1 MNNARRKTLRDIIKT
16 FGTLVDI
23 QALEDL
29 KGEVE
34 QARDDEQEYLDNMP
48 ESLQGGD
55 KGQAA
60 EAAISALEQAIEAL
74 ETAVDALQGI
84 EANLEEVAQ

>member
-1 MNNARRKTLRDIIKT
+1 MNNARRKTLRDIIMT

-34 QARDDEQEYLDNMP
+34 QARDDEQDYLDNMP

-60 EAAISALEQAIEAL
+60 EAAVSALESAIEAL
-74 ETAVDALQGI
+74 ETAIDALGEVEGHVE
-84 EANLEEVAQ
+84 EAAQ